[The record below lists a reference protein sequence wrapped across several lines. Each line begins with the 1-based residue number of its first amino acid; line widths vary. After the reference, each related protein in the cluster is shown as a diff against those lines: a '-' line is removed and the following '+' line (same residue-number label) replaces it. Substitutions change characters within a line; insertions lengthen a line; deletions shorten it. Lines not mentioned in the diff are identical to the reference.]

1 MENDRGRVDAPE
13 LQATDHLSRPVA
25 QWVRWARWT
34 GGWIAVLALALWT
47 DRLSLPWVVLGG
59 AGALAWSLPDRR
71 RERLPTLIAAVLLW
85 LAVAG
90 AGAIQE
96 RLWRVAHE
104 WPDVRAQIESRAETE
119 LAQALDKLVDQ
130 GERGVAEA
138 GALLAGRPPGQV
150 TREDFERLEALR
162 RRTGL
167 TSLAVYGPSGDPE
180 LWAGEH
186 RGIVPAAVRR
196 GEEAY
201 WYQDG
206 PLFEYLYFSL
216 PLRAGRTAVAAVLLS
231 TTVSAGKGVAAFA
244 DRFAERHGIVPRFTT
259 PERARGDAVW
269 DWSTDRTHFSVSIG
283 ALTADRWRDRLAERG
298 RWLVVGPMLLALLV
312 LGYQW
317 RRERIGFPSVPI
329 LAATLVLW
337 FVPWG
342 EMSLAEE
349 LFSPLQFVLM
359 GPVTLTLGELLILLV
374 GGAVWILG
382 QAPSPGR
389 RPNTWLAVGVIAT
402 AVLIPTLWNAVGV
415 AAADSLLGMRTAG
428 GFPLVLSATLFLA
441 LPLFFFLRRSSRSGS
456 TGSAMV
462 SGLVATILAAALGAA
477 VGYTWHPGAQLPA
490 AAGAAWVIPFAL
502 FALALRRAPV
512 GRRALS
518 AWLAAGWIAA
528 TAVVPLLW
536 TFHLEARIAQAETEL
551 RRLGTAADPFLD
563 FSLRKFADNVLALAE
578 QGEQGVNLLYRSWI
592 ASGLA
597 NEGYQARITTWSGN
611 RPVAELRL
619 ADQELP
625 PDLFP
630 QALSRA
636 LTAEE
641 PLLERYT
648 ELPSVHYLLV
658 VPLPGGRAVSVAVP
672 PRYQLGTATAL
683 ARFLEPSATLQT
695 AADWES
701 LSLIP
706 VADPVGGSASGAARE
721 SREPIDWV
729 RIGDGWRSETQ
740 ALFPGAP
747 LHAHLVVHTPAV
759 PLLLVRAAL
768 VLIALL
774 AFMVVLWGVARG
786 ISRGKWGLTASRLAF
801 LRSFRGR
808 LTVSLFGFFL
818 LPTLIFGAVAYGALA
833 REVVESAAAVSQW
846 TLNAMTRRA
855 RPDALTRMARENAVD
870 LLLYQGG
877 SLADAAAPEVLDLGL
892 YRAWLPPDIFLS
904 FASGEDVEALE
915 ARSLGDKDYLVAYR
929 SLGPGRVLALPTPLA
944 SVEVAR
950 RQDAFRDVLLL
961 ISILGAGLS
970 VVLAFGVGRALS
982 RPIERLSRAA
992 AAVGAGNLRVRL
1004 AEDRQDEFGRLYD
1017 SFNRMVDRLRR
1028 ARAELL
1034 RETRRTEAIVAQA
1047 GTGVLALDGEGRVAL
1062 ANARSNEI
1070 LGAEVEKDQLL
1081 PRGEGMLGEVAEVVE
1096 RFWSSGRMETGAELE
1111 MDGRTVRL
1119 RIRRLRAE
1127 PGAPASGG
1135 AVLALE
1141 DITAEIRSARV
1152 LAWGEMARQVAHE
1165 IKNPL
1170 TPIKLSVQH
1179 LRRAYS
1185 DGKPNF
1191 GEILERNV
1199 DAILHEIDRLGEIAR
1214 AFSRF
1219 GAPAERADLEMVRI
1233 GAVIEEILA
1242 LYRSGRDGIRYHVVV
1257 DPSLPAV
1264 RARAGELKEVLVNLL
1279 ENAREALNGGGE
1291 IRISGAFAPEE
1302 ADWIELVVSDTGE
1315 GIAPEL
1321 LPRIFEPQ
1329 FSTRTSGTGL
1339 GLAIVRRLVESWG
1352 GEVRAESTPHGGTT
1366 VRLRL
1371 RPELH
1376 PRAASPDAPDGS
1388 S

>member
-1 MENDRGRVDAPE
+1 MGTLK
-13 LQATDHLSRPVA
+13 LQATDHSAPPMA
-25 QWVRWARWT
+25 WWVRWA
-34 GGWIAVLALALWT
+34 GGWTAVLALALWT
-47 DRLSLPWVVLGG
+47 DRLSFPWVLVGG
-59 AGALAWSLPDRR
+59 AGALVWSLSDRR

-90 AGAIQE
+90 AGAIQV
-96 RLWRVAHE
+96 RLWQVAHE
-104 WPDVRAQIESRAETE
+104 WPDVRAQVESRAETE
-119 LAQALDKLVDQ
+119 LARALDKLVDE

-138 GALLAGRPPGQV
+138 GALLAGRPQGEV
-150 TREDFERLEALR
+150 TEEEFDRLETLR

-167 TSLAVYGPSGDPE
+167 TSLAVYGSSGDPE
-180 LWAGEH
+180 IWAGEH

-216 PLRAGRTAVAAVLLS
+216 PLAAGRTAVAAVLLS
-231 TTVSAGKGVAAFA
+231 TTVPAGQGGVAFA

-259 PERARGDAVW
+259 PARARGDAVW
-269 DWSTDRTHFSVSIG
+269 DWSTDRTHFSVSIS
-283 ALTADRWRDRLAERG
+283 ALTADRWRSRLAERG
-298 RWLVVGPMLLALLV
+298 RRLLVGPMLLALLV

-317 RRERIGFPSVPI
+317 RRERIGFPGVPI
-329 LAATLVLW
+329 LAATMALW
-337 FVPWG
+337 IVPWG
-342 EMSLAEE
+342 GMAVAEE

-359 GPVTLTLGELLILLV
+359 GPVPLTLGELLILLL

-382 QAPSPGR
+382 RAPSRGG
-389 RPNTWLAVGVIAT
+389 RPNVWLAAGVIAT
-402 AVLIPTLWNAVGV
+402 AVLIPAVWNTVAV
-415 AAADSLLGMRTAG
+415 AAADSLLGSRPAG
-428 GFPLVLSATLFLA
+428 GFPLVLSGTLFLA
-441 LPLFFFLRRSSRSGS
+441 LPLFILLRRSSH
-456 TGSAMV
+456 THAPGSALV
-462 SGLVATILAAALGAA
+462 SGLVAIGLAGALGGA
-477 VGYTWHPGAQLPA
+477 VGYLWRPGVPIPA
-490 AAGAAWVIPFAL
+490 AAGAAWVIPLSL
-502 FALALRRAPV
+502 FVLALRRAPA
-512 GRRALS
+512 GRRALF
-518 AWLAAGWIAA
+518 AWLAAGWIAV

-536 TFHLEARIAQAETEL
+536 TLHLEARIGQAETEL

-597 NEGYQARITTWSGN
+597 NEGYQARITTWSGD
-611 RPVAELRL
+611 RPVVELRL
-619 ADQELP
+619 TDQNLP

-636 LTAEE
+636 LTAEG

-658 VPLPGGRAVSVAVP
+658 VPLAGGRAVSVAVP
-672 PRYQLGTATAL
+672 PRYRLGTATAL

-706 VADPVGGSASGAARE
+706 LASAVSETARNAVRESGEAIEWMRVGG
-721 SREPIDWV
+721 
-729 RIGDGWRSETQ
+729 GWRSETQ

-747 LHAHLVVHTPAV
+747 MHAHLVVHV
-759 PLLLVRAAL
+759 PGVALLLVRAAL

-774 AFMVVLWGVARG
+774 AFMAALWGIVRG
-786 ISRGKWGLTASRLAF
+786 ISRGNWGLTASRLAF

-855 RPDALTRMARENAVD
+855 RPDALTRIARDNAVD
-870 LLLYQGG
+870 LLLYEGG
-877 SLADAAAPEVLDLGL
+877 ALADAAAPEVLDLGL
-892 YRAWLPPDIFLS
+892 YRSWLPPDLFLS

-915 ARSLGDKDYLVAYR
+915 KRSLGDKDYLVAYR
-929 SLGPGRVLALPTPLA
+929 LLGPGRVLALPTPLA
-944 SVEVAR
+944 SAEVAR

-970 VVLAFGVGRALS
+970 VVLAFGAGRALS

-1017 SFNRMVDRLRR
+1017 SFNQMVDRLRR

-1047 GTGVLALDGEGRVAL
+1047 GTGVLALDGERRVAL

-1096 RFWSSGRMETGAELE
+1096 HFWSSGRMESGAELE
-1111 MDGRTVRL
+1111 VDGRTVRL

-1127 PGAPASGG
+1127 PGASASGG

-1152 LAWGEMARQVAHE
+1152 LAWGEMARQIAHE

-1191 GEILERNV
+1191 GEVLERNV
-1199 DAILHEIDRLGEIAR
+1199 DAILREIDRLGEIAR

-1219 GAPAERADLEMVRI
+1219 GAPADSIAERADLEVVQV
-1233 GAVIEEILA
+1233 GGVLEEILA
-1242 LYRSGRDGIRYHVVV
+1242 LYRSGGDGIRYDVIV
-1257 DPSLPAV
+1257 DPSLPPV
-1264 RARAGELKEVLVNLL
+1264 RARGGELKEVLVNLL

-1291 IRISGAFAPEE
+1291 IRISGAFAAE
-1302 ADWIELVVSDTGE
+1302 ADWIELAVSDTGE
-1315 GIAPEL
+1315 GISPEL

-1352 GEVRAESTPHGGTT
+1352 GEVRAESTPAGGTT

-1376 PRAASPDAPDGS
+1376 PPAASPAQS